1 MTDTAPCKTLYLID
15 GSGFIFRAYH
25 ALPPLN
31 RADGVPVGA
40 VMGYCNMLIKII
52 EESGNDLLAVIFD
65 SSRRNFRHD
74 IYDQYKAN
82 RRETPEDLIPQMKM
96 IREATAAF
104 GVTSIELEGYEADDL
119 IAAYATHSAEQG
131 CNVKIVSAD
140 KDLMQ
145 LIKPGIGLLD
155 PFKYAPITEEHVLTK
170 FGVTPDKVVDVQA
183 LAGDSTDNVPGVP
196 GIGVK
201 TAAEL
206 INQFGTL
213 ENLLANAATIKQ
225 PKRRDSLMQF
235 GEQALIS
242 KQLVQLDHNTP
253 LPVPFAELVPHRPDM
268 NALRTFLETNNFRSV
283 LSRAEKRWGWVRG
296 DEQRGD
302 AAVSPDAVSTD
313 RTSVRADIP
322 SRYTATPLLPENV
335 TTTAAKTDLLY
346 ELVTT
351 QAQLDHWVTKIKNN
365 GLVSIDTETTA
376 LTPAKADL
384 VGICLSVGPGDACY
398 IPLGHHATQ
407 TDLLNNDAPD
417 FTQLPLA
424 DVVAT
429 LQPVLT
435 DASIMKVAHNAKY
448 DAQILQHVGLD
459 IVPFD
464 DTMIMS
470 YVLFGAQHGH
480 GLDEITLKYLS
491 HQNIAYTDIVGK
503 GVKKKNFAEMH
514 PDDVKDYAC
523 EDADMTLR
531 LYHFLQPLLV
541 QQKKMAL
548 YHDVDKPLVPILADM
563 ENVGIRIDTKVL
575 QGLSTDFAKKADEMA
590 QAIYKEAGQEFNIG
604 SPKQIGDI
612 LFGAMGL
619 PAPKKTKT
627 GAWSTDV
634 KTLEDL
640 ATQGHTIVEH
650 VLEWRQM
657 SKLRS
662 TYTESLPL
670 QITPRTG
677 RVHTSFAQ
685 SITNT
690 GRLSSSDPNL
700 QNIPIRTEEGRKI
713 RKAFIADPG
722 KVIISADY
730 SQIELRLIAEM
741 ANIDRLK
748 DAFRDN
754 IDIHQLTASEV
765 FGIELDKVSREER
778 RAAKAINFGIIYG
791 ISSFGLA
798 RQLQTD
804 NGTAGAYIKQ
814 YMQKFYQLR
823 DYMNET
829 KQFAKQHGY
838 VLTLLGRQCWMP
850 GINSKNGAERGFAER
865 QAINAP
871 IQGTAADIV
880 KLAMIA
886 VDKLIRDENLPAQL
900 LLQVHDELVLEVDAG
915 AAERVAPLIKTA
927 MESVMQLGVPLVVE
941 TGIGPNWDE
950 AH

>member
-1 MTDTAPCKTLYLID
+1 MTDAAPCKTLYLID

-25 ALPPLN
+25 ALPPLT
-31 RADGVPVGA
+31 RADGTPVGA
-40 VMGYCNMLIKII
+40 VMGYCNMLIKLI

-65 SSRRNFRHD
+65 STRRNFRHD
-74 IYDQYKAN
+74 IYDKYKAN
-82 RRETPEDLIPQMKM
+82 RGDTPEDLIPQFPL

-119 IAAYATHSAEQG
+119 IAAYATHSVAQG
-131 CNVKIVSAD
+131 CNVKVVSAD

-145 LIKPGIGLLD
+145 LIKPGIVLLD
-155 PFKYAPITEEHVLTK
+155 PFKYAPITEENVMLK

-183 LAGDSTDNVPGVP
+183 LAGDSSDNVPGVP

-213 ENLLANAATIKQ
+213 ENLLEQAETIKQ
-225 PKRRDSLMQF
+225 PKRRESLIEF
-235 GEQALIS
+235 AEQARIS
-242 KQLVQLDHNTP
+242 KRLVQLDHDTP
-253 LPVPFAELVPHRPDM
+253 LPLPFNELIPHTPDM
-268 NALRTFLETNNFRSV
+268 NALRAFLEHNNFRGI
-283 LSRAEKRWGWVRG
+283 LSRAEKRWGWIKDG
-296 DEQRGD
+296 DERGVSMPPR
-302 AAVSPDAVSTD
+302 AAELSG
-313 RTSVRADIP
+313 ADIP
-322 SRYTATPLLPENV
+322 SRYAPMPDFAPGTL
-335 TTTAAKTDLLY
+335 TTTAGNDALRY

-351 QAQLDHWVTKIKNN
+351 PKQLQQWVTKIKNA
-365 GLVSIDTETTA
+365 GIVAFDTETTA
-376 LTPAKADL
+376 LTPSKADL
-384 VGICLSVGPGDACY
+384 VGICLSVGEGDACY
-398 IPLGHHATQ
+398 IPVGHQAAQ
-407 TDLLNNDAPD
+407 TDLLNSDAPA
-417 FTQLPLA
+417 FVQLPLQ
-424 DVVAT
+424 DVVTA
-429 LQPVLT
+429 LQPVFNDL
-435 DASIMKVAHNAKY
+435 AILKIAHNFKY
-448 DAQILQHVGLD
+448 DTQIMQHVGLSAA
-459 IVPFD
+459 PFD

-480 GLDEITLKYLS
+480 GLDEIALKYLS
-491 HQNIAYTDIVGK
+491 HQNISYTDVVGK
-503 GVKKKNFAEMH
+503 GMKQKNFAEMH

-531 LYHFLQPLLV
+531 LYRFLQPLLV

-548 YHDVDKPLVPILADM
+548 YHEMDKPLVPILAGM
-563 ENVGIRIDTKVL
+563 ETAGIRIDTKVL
-575 QGLSTDFAKKADEMA
+575 QDLSSDFAQKGETMA
-590 QAIYKEAGQEFNIG
+590 RAIYKDAGQEFNIG
-604 SPKQIGDI
+604 SPKQIGDV

-627 GAWSTDV
+627 GAYATDA
-634 KTLEDL
+634 KTLDDL
-640 ATQGHTIVEH
+640 ATQGFEIVSH
-650 VLEWRQM
+650 ILEWRQM
-657 SKLRS
+657 AKLRS

-670 QITPRTG
+670 QISKRTG

-690 GRLSSSDPNL
+690 GRLSSNDPNL

-713 RKAFIADPG
+713 RTAFIADPG
-722 KVIISADY
+722 KVILSADY
-730 SQIELRLIAEM
+730 SQIELRLVAEM
-741 ANIDRLK
+741 AGVDRLK

-765 FGIELDKVSREER
+765 FGIELDKVTREER

-791 ISSFGLA
+791 ISGFGLA
-798 RQLQTD
+798 RQLGTD
-804 NGTAGAYIKQ
+804 NGTASAYIKQ
-814 YMQKFYQLR
+814 YMQKFHQLR
-823 DYMNET
+823 DYMNDT
-829 KQFAKQHGY
+829 KAFAKQHGY
-838 VLTLLGRQCWMP
+838 VLTLAGRQCWMP

-886 VDKLIRDENLPAQL
+886 VDKVIRDEALPAQL
-900 LLQVHDELVLEVDAG
+900 LLQVHDELVFEVEAS
-915 AAERVAPLIKTA
+915 AAESIAPKLKAA
-927 MESVMQLGVPLVVE
+927 MENVMELGVPLVVE

>member
-1 MTDTAPCKTLYLID
+1 MTDAPCKTLYLID

-25 ALPPLN
+25 ALPPLT
-31 RADGVPVGA
+31 RADGTPVGA
-40 VMGYCNMLIKII
+40 VMGYCNMLFKMI
-52 EESGNDLLAVIFD
+52 EESGNNLLAVIFD
-65 SSRRNFRHD
+65 SARRNFRHD

-82 RRETPEDLIPQMKM
+82 RGDTPEDLIPQMKM

-119 IAAYATHSAEQG
+119 IAAYADHSVKQG

-145 LIKPGIGLLD
+145 LIQPGVMLLD
-155 PFKYAPITEEHVLTK
+155 PFKYAPITEEQVMAK

-183 LAGDSTDNVPGVP
+183 LAGDSSDNVPGVP

-213 ENLLANAATIKQ
+213 ENLLAQADTIKQ
-225 PKRRDSLMQF
+225 PKRRESLVQF
-235 GEQALIS
+235 AAQAVIS
-242 KQLVQLDHNTP
+242 KQLVQLDHNAP
-253 LPVPFAELVPHRPDM
+253 LPLPFGELVPHTPDM
-268 NALRTFLETNNFRSV
+268 NALRAFLEHNNFRSV
-283 LSRAEKRWGWVRG
+283 LARAEKRWGWVKDDDRG
-296 DEQRGD
+296 APAPVG
-302 AAVSPDAVSTD
+302 AVSTGAI
-313 RTSVRADIP
+313 SMAADIP
-322 SRYTATPLLPENV
+322 SRYTAAPVLGDISTTATNAELRYQLV
-335 TTTAAKTDLLY
+335 TTT
-346 ELVTT
+346 E
-351 QAQLDHWVTKIKNN
+351 QLQHWTTKIRNA
-365 GLVSIDTETTA
+365 GLVAIDTETTA
-376 LTPAKADL
+376 LTPSKADL
-384 VGICLSVGPGDACY
+384 VGICLSVGEGDACY
-398 IPLGHHATQ
+398 IPIGHWAAQ
-407 TDLLNNDAPD
+407 TDLLNSDAPA
-417 FTQLPLA
+417 FSQLPLKTVV
-424 DVVAT
+424 DV
-429 LQPVLT
+429 LKPVLA
-435 DASIMKVAHNAKY
+435 DAAILKVAHNMKY
-448 DAQILQHVGLD
+448 DLQILQHVGLD
-459 IVPFD
+459 VAPFD

-491 HQNIAYTDIVGK
+491 HQNIAYTDVVGK
-503 GVKKKNFAEMH
+503 GVKQKNFADMH

-531 LYHFLQPLLV
+531 LYKFLQPLLV
-541 QQKKMAL
+541 QQQKMAL
-548 YHDVDKPLVPILADM
+548 YHEMDKPLVPILAGM
-563 ENVGIRIDTKVL
+563 EAAGIRIDTKVL
-575 QGLSTDFAKKADEMA
+575 QGLSADFAKKGEDMA
-590 QAIYKEAGQEFNIG
+590 AAIYKEAGQEFNIG
-604 SPKQIGDI
+604 SPKQMGDV

-627 GAWSTDV
+627 GAYATDA
-634 KTLEDL
+634 KTLDDL
-640 ATQGHTIVEH
+640 ATQGYEIVGH
-650 VLEWRQM
+650 ILEWRQM
-657 SKLRS
+657 AKLRS

-670 QITPRTG
+670 QISERTG

-713 RKAFIADPG
+713 RTAFIADPG
-722 KVIISADY
+722 QCIISADY

-741 ANIDRLK
+741 AGIDRLK
-748 DAFRDN
+748 EAFRDGT
-754 IDIHQLTASEV
+754 DIHQLTASEV
-765 FGIELDKVSREER
+765 FGIALDKVSREER

-798 RQLQTD
+798 RQLGTD

-814 YMQKFYQLR
+814 YMQKFHQLR
-823 DYMNET
+823 DYMNDT

-838 VLTLLGRQCWMP
+838 VLTLAGRQCWMP

-886 VDKLIRDENLPAQL
+886 VDKVIRDEQLPAKL
-900 LLQVHDELVLEVDAG
+900 LLQVHDELVFEVDQA
-915 AAERVAPLIKTA
+915 AAETIAPKLKAA
-927 MESVMQLGVPLVVE
+927 MEGVMELGVPLVVE

>member
-25 ALPPLN
+25 ALPPLT
-31 RADGVPVGA
+31 RADGTPVGA
-40 VMGYCNMLIKII
+40 VMGYCNMLFKMI

-65 SSRRNFRHD
+65 SARRNFRHD
-74 IYDQYKAN
+74 IYAQYKAN
-82 RRETPEDLIPQMKM
+82 RGETPEDLIPQMKM

-119 IAAYATHSAEQG
+119 IAAYATHSVQQG

-155 PFKYAPITEEHVLTK
+155 PFKYAPITEENVMAK

-183 LAGDSTDNVPGVP
+183 LAGDSSDNVPGVP

-201 TAAEL
+201 TAADL
-206 INQFGTL
+206 INQFGDLETL
-213 ENLLANAATIKQ
+213 LEQAGTIKQ
-225 PKRRDSLMQF
+225 NKRRESLIEF
-235 GEQALIS
+235 AEQARIS
-242 KQLVQLDHNTP
+242 KRLVQLDHDTP
-253 LPVPFAELVPHRPDM
+253 LPLPFAELIPHTPDM
-268 NALRTFLETNNFRSV
+268 SALRTFLEMNNFRSI
-283 LSRAEKRWGWVRG
+283 LSRAEKRWGWVA
-296 DEQRGD
+296 GD
-302 AAVSPDAVSTD
+302 ARQDNPATAQ
-313 RTSVRADIP
+313 ADIP
-322 SRYTATPLLPENV
+322 SRYAPMPEFAPGTL
-335 TTTAAKTDLLY
+335 TTTATQDSLRY

-351 QAQLDHWVTKIKNN
+351 AEQLQQWVMKIRTA

-384 VGICLSVGPGDACY
+384 VGICLAVGVGDACY
-398 IPLGHHATQ
+398 IPIAHQAAQ
-407 TDLLNNDAPD
+407 TDLLNSDVSG

-424 DVVAT
+424 DVVAA
-429 LQPVLT
+429 LQPVLQ
-435 DASIMKVAHNAKY
+435 DPAILKVAHNAKY
-448 DAQILQHVGLD
+448 DGQILKHVGLD
-459 IVPFD
+459 LTPFD

-480 GLDEITLKYLS
+480 GLDEIALKYLS
-491 HQNIAYTDIVGK
+491 HQTISYTDVVGK
-503 GVKKKNFAEMH
+503 GVKQKNFAEMH
-514 PDDVKDYAC
+514 PDAVKDYAC

-531 LYHFLQPLLV
+531 LYHLLQPLLV

-548 YHDVDKPLVPILADM
+548 YHEMDKPLVPILAAM
-563 ENVGIRIDTKVL
+563 ENEGIRIDKAVL
-575 QGLSTDFAKKADEMA
+575 HGLSQEFAKKTDEMA
-590 QAIYKEAGQEFNIG
+590 SAIYKEAGQEFNIG
-604 SPKQIGDI
+604 SPKQMGDV

-627 GAWSTDV
+627 GAYATDA

-640 ATQGHTIVEH
+640 ANQGHTIVANL
-650 VLEWRQM
+650 LEWRQM
-657 SKLRS
+657 AKLRS
-662 TYTESLPL
+662 TYTEALPL
-670 QITPRTG
+670 QISQRTG

-713 RKAFIADPG
+713 RKAFVPDPG
-722 KVIISADY
+722 MIMLSADY

-748 DAFRDN
+748 EAFRDQ

-765 FGIELDKVSREER
+765 FGTPLADVTREER

-791 ISSFGLA
+791 ISGFGLA
-798 RQLQTD
+798 RQLGTD
-804 NGTAGAYIKQ
+804 NATASAYIKQ
-814 YMQKFYQLR
+814 YMQKFHQLR
-823 DYMNET
+823 DYMADT
-829 KQFAKQHGY
+829 KAFAKQHGY
-838 VLTLLGRQCWMP
+838 VLTLAGRQCWMP
-850 GINSKNGAERGFAER
+850 GINSRNGAERGFAER

-886 VDKLIRDENLPAQL
+886 VGKLIRNENLPAKL
-900 LLQVHDELVLEVDAG
+900 LLQVHDELVLEVAEAD
-915 AAERVAPLIKTA
+915 AERVAPLIKAA
-927 MESVMQLGVPLVVE
+927 MENVMALSVPLVVE